1 MVLGGGGPLF
11 SSVALH
17 LDLGFGGRAAPVS
30 SLKFQIDL
38 LLDCTL
44 GLRLGLTFRGHGGQ
58 VTVAR
63 DTSRFARISWSTGGV
78 YVE

>member
-1 MVLGGGGPLF
+1 MHQAWVTVDWGVAEKP
-11 SSVALH
+11 SPPSV
-17 LDLGFGGRAAPVS
+17 RV
-30 SLKFQIDL
+30 KFHIDL

-63 DTSRFARISWSTGGV
+63 DTSRFARICWSTGGV